1 MRSRTTIT
9 LFLILSTRLLADTPE
24 SNLKALLDSHKW
36 FELRDAVSKPGASA
50 LYKCAVA
57 CAFGD
62 VKQALKEADSVIKS
76 SPKSEEAYQAHNL
89 LTHLYYRSGRYR
101 QALQQL
107 NQMLAIKPE
116 NASDQAGRKVFQ
128 ALGGSPE
135 QSVSR
140 RGFSRMHY
148 EVKLGNPFTTLS
160 VNGKPA
166 KYMLDTGMNVSA
178 MSESEAKR
186 VGLAFQPLA
195 SDAPKAQGSA
205 GLFANYRIAVAD
217 LIQVGNFYIRN
228 VAFLVFP
235 DAQEPWGD
243 LQPGE
248 RGALGISVLH
258 AIQTARFSKDG
269 TLEIGF
275 PSKGGSVQQANL
287 CFEGALPLV
296 AAECGGRR
304 VTLVLDTG
312 AEETSLWPMFA
323 KDFASVI
330 DASGKKDSKEIRGV
344 GGALEIEAVTLPEVM
359 LKIGTFETILRPAPI
374 LLQETLPASKD
385 YHGLLG
391 WTLLQQA
398 GQVAFDFKSMKL
410 TLE

>member
-1 MRSRTTIT
+1 MLCRTTIT
-9 LFLILSTRLLADTPE
+9 LFLILSTCLLADTRE
-24 SNLKALLDSHKW
+24 SELKALFDSHQW
-36 FELRDAVSKPGASA
+36 FELRDAVSQPGASA

-62 VKQALKEADSVIKS
+62 VSQALKEADSVIKS
-76 SPKSEEAYQAHNL
+76 APRSEQAYQVHDLLANL
-89 LTHLYYRSGRYR
+89 YLRTGRYGKG
-101 QALQQL
+101 LQQL
-107 NQMLAIKPE
+107 NQMLEIKPD

-128 ALGGSPE
+128 ALSGSPE
-135 QSVSR
+135 QSVGR
-140 RGFSRMHY
+140 RGFSKMHY
-148 EVKLGNPFTTLS
+148 EVKLGNPFTTVS

-178 MSESEAKR
+178 VSESEAKR
-186 VGLAFQPLA
+186 VGLVFQPVA
-195 SDAPKAQGSA
+195 SDATKAQGSA
-205 GLFANYRIAVAD
+205 GLFASYRIAVAD
-217 LIQVGNFYIRN
+217 LITVGNFHIRN

-235 DAQEPWGD
+235 DAQEPWND

-287 CFEGALPLV
+287 CFQGAVPVV
-296 AAECGGRR
+296 AGECGGRR

-312 AEETSLWPMFA
+312 AEETSLWLMFA

-330 DASGKKDSKEIRGV
+330 DESGKKDRKQIRGV

-359 LKIGTFETILRPAPI
+359 LKIGGFETILRPAPV

-398 GQVAFDFKSMKL
+398 DQVTFDFKSMKL
-410 TLE
+410 TLQ